1 MDLYY
6 PISLNYEQNKIDI
19 NLKSNLRKGH
29 FSFYNEDNPNNR
41 ISLVYNGGIIKTCI
55 NQINYID
62 PKLCLNYSPI
72 NYKTNIDIN
81 KYKRNN
87 WTISNGDEKIFLNH
101 HMDLQWPQKNQN

>member
-6 PISLNYEQNKIDI
+6 PIPLNYEQNKIDI

-29 FSFYNEDNPNNR
+29 FSFYNEDNPNKR
-41 ISLVYNGGIIKTCI
+41 ISL

>member
-1 MDLYY
+1 M
-6 PISLNYEQNKIDI
+6 
-19 NLKSNLRKGH
+19 
-29 FSFYNEDNPNNR
+29 
-41 ISLVYNGGIIKTCI
+41 VYNGGIIKTCI

-87 WTISNGDEKIFLNH
+87 WTISNGDERDFFKSSYGLTIT
-101 HMDLQWPQKNQN
+101 QKKPELKE